1 MKMLCFVILLIFSS
15 SSIAQTNT
23 IMYPQRAERL
33 RITGYVEMTYD
44 IDKSGKVDSLII
56 TDSYPHGVFE
66 AAVKKSA
73 KNWVFEPGNPRRVTK
88 QRVFFK

>member
-1 MKMLCFVILLIFSS
+1 
-15 SSIAQTNT
+15 
-23 IMYPQRAERL
+23 
-33 RITGYVEMTYD
+33 MTYD

-73 KNWVFEPGNPRRVTK
+73 KNWVFEPDNPRRVTK